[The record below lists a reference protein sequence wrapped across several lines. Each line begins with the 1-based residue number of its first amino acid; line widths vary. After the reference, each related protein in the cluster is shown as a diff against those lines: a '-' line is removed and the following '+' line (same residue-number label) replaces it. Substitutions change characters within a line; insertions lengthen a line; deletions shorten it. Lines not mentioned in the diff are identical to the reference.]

1 MVFIA
6 IFIEPAYHIKVGCL
20 TAILGE
26 FGTKSLIRLA
36 YWLNIKSICFQ
47 VCDCSAYQVGSCV
60 DTILIALDCA
70 VFWKLLVFLDEVFD
84 FSCFIDYVFCFYS
97 CDFYSPRGF
106 KELKIVE
113 AL

>member
-36 YWLNIKSICFQ
+36 YWLNIKSICF
-47 VCDCSAYQVGSCV
+47 
-60 DTILIALDCA
+60 
-70 VFWKLLVFLDEVFD
+70 
-84 FSCFIDYVFCFYS
+84 
-97 CDFYSPRGF
+97 
-106 KELKIVE
+106 
-113 AL
+113 